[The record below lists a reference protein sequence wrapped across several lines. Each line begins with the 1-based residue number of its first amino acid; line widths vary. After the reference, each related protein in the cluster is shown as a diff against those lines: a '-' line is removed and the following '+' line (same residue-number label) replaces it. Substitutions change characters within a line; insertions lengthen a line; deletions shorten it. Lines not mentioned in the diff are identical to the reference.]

1 MKENGIEEK
10 RLSIEEI
17 LYKLLGEI
25 EPYGSTSIDKERY
38 KNIENYYIALSFIIN
53 KLHNAALLK
62 KRKEASIN
70 EIAQECYLILRE
82 YGIGDDLDGN

>member
-1 MKENGIEEK
+1 MKGN

-25 EPYGSTSIDKERY
+25 EPYGNTSIDKERY

-62 KRKEASIN
+62 NGKESSIN

-82 YGIGDDLDGN
+82 YGIGDDLDDN